1 MATMRQLVFSVCL
14 MGSVLL
20 AGCASNVSYDYNPDY
35 PFASQDTFAFDTK
48 TKTGA
53 SSLDERRLRTAIEQA
68 LATKGVRES
77 SDAADVRV
85 RYRIEDTRRLE
96 SSGLSFGFGI
106 GAGHGGIGVSTAPP
120 AREVKEGQ
128 LVLEII
134 DPARDEV
141 IWSAVSRRN
150 LRADMEPRERAKF
163 IEEIVREMLAN
174 YPPQPKS

>member
-1 MATMRQLVFSVCL
+1 MRQLVLSVCL
-14 MGSVLL
+14 MGSLLL
-20 AGCASNVSYDYNPDY
+20 AGCASKVSYDYNPDY
-35 PFASQDTFAFDTK
+35 PFASQDSFAFDTK
-48 TKTGA
+48 TKSGA

-68 LATKGVRES
+68 LAAKGVRETS
-77 SDAADVRV
+77 EAADMRV

-163 IEEIVREMLAN
+163 IDEIVREMLAN
-174 YPPQPKS
+174 YPPQSNS